1 MAIPA
6 WRNQCR
12 TTTICVDSYEDGVPK
27 GRFYNLHLDQWV
39 PFRSLI
45 DLLKGMERSL
55 DEMAFPRAFNA
66 TRSFAPAAPQ
76 PTLQADE
83 STPKGKLATFAVRIL
98 FRQNTSWQG
107 SVTWMEGRTEESFRS
122 VLELILL
129 MDSALT
135 GERAE

>member
-12 TTTICVDSYEDGVPK
+12 TTTVCVDSYEEGVPQ
-27 GRFYNLHLDQWV
+27 GRFYNPYQDQWI
-39 PFRSLI
+39 PFRSLTQ
-45 DLLKGMERSL
+45 LLKGMEQSL
-55 DEMAFPRAFNA
+55 DEMAFPRAFNE
-66 TRSFAPAAPQ
+66 TRSFAPAAPHS
-76 PTLQADE
+76 PLQAGE
-83 STPKGKLATFAVRIL
+83 PLAEGKLATFAVRIL

-107 SVTWMEGRTEESFRS
+107 SVTWLEGRTDESFRS

-135 GERAE
+135 GESAE